1 MKSTAQTPPRP
12 FLLVIALLAGL
23 LALFVGKG
31 LATLPPSVAQTKAA
45 IGFDGDRAVAR
56 LARILGDQRPHPVD
70 TDANDAV
77 RERLLAEI
85 TALSYTPEVRDDF
98 ACRGTK
104 RWGGFACARVR
115 NIVFRAGPAG
125 GGAVL
130 VAAHYDSVPAGPGAG
145 DDGAGVSA
153 TLEIAAQL
161 RGRTFKKP
169 VIFLLT
175 DGEEVGLLGAVSF
188 VRSDPLAKD
197 VALAINMEARG
208 TGGPAIMFQTS
219 SPNGREIAALA
230 ANSPR
235 TIANSLAADIYRTLP
250 NDTDATEFL
259 GKKWDVLN
267 FAFISPLARYHT
279 PLDTL
284 ANLETASV
292 SHMGGAA
299 LAAINAHMDAG
310 PVAASEGNVIYSDLL
325 GHFLLVLPVISG
337 WALLGFGFL
346 EAGFRYLTVDK
357 GGAIRALLAPVLAI
371 ALAGGIGFGLLFAIN
386 ALRVETIWWTANP
399 MAARSLFYSTGILGS
414 VLALWMCR
422 GIDKERVIAGGWLW
436 LSGAFLA
443 LSLVS
448 QGAMILVAPA
458 AGLYG
463 LAVLMTQFW
472 KKSTFLHIFWIA
484 AVLILILPTL
494 DFAEAGLGFEMGW
507 AFGALAGLLSFM
519 VLATALTSRDVGG
532 KVIAAL
538 ATLVLAAS
546 VYAYVSP
553 AYSDKLPRPLNL
565 QHWHDEATSHWLL
578 SPADEPAP
586 KAMTAIAPFA
596 LGPIKGS
603 DEARMIAPAKAI
615 ETSLPAPSI
624 QVLNEV
630 TTGATRTLKLRVR
643 APNSDEVQV
652 NVPALAALTSI
663 GSGPTPETSM
673 FNFDAAS
680 PKGFRCS
687 GRSCVTWDITVVMGN
702 TKTDWTI
709 SSTLRGQD
717 PLAGPLLNARPKTA
731 SPVQGGDRRVT
742 VSVQKL

>member
-1 MKSTAQTPPRP
+1 MMKTVQTPPRP
-12 FLLVIALLAGL
+12 FLLVFALLTALLAL
-23 LALFVGKG
+23 LVFKG
-31 LATLPPSVAQTKAA
+31 LVTGPPSVAQTKAA

-77 RERLLAEI
+77 RERILAEVRS
-85 TALSYTPEVRDDF
+85 LGYTPEVRDDF
-98 ACRGTK
+98 ACRGTR

-115 NIVFRAGPAG
+115 NIVLRAGPAG

-145 DDGAGVSA
+145 DDGSGVAA
-153 TLEIAAQL
+153 TLEIAALLQ
-161 RGRTFKKP
+161 GRALKKP

-188 VRSDPLAKD
+188 VAKDPLAKD
-197 VALAINMEARG
+197 VVLAINMEARG

-219 SPNGREIAALA
+219 SPNARDITALA
-230 ANSPR
+230 TNSPR

-267 FAFISPLARYHT
+267 FAFISPVARYHT

-284 ANLETASV
+284 ENLETASV
-292 SHMGGAA
+292 AHMGGAA
-299 LAAINAHMDAG
+299 LAAVHAHIGAG
-310 PVAASEGNVIYSDLL
+310 PATAPEGNVIYSDIL
-325 GHFLLVLPVISG
+325 GRFLLVLPVLVG
-337 WALLGFGFL
+337 WALLGFGFIA
-346 EAGFRYLTVDK
+346 AGFRYFTTDK
-357 GGAIRALLAPVLAI
+357 GGAVRALLAPIVAI
-371 ALAGGIGFGLLFAIN
+371 GVAGGIGYGLLLAIN
-386 ALRVETIWWTANP
+386 ALRVETTWWTANP
-399 MAARSLFYSTGILGS
+399 MAARSLFYSTGILGGA
-414 VLALWMCR
+414 LGLWMCR
-422 GIDKERVIAGGWLW
+422 GIAKERVIAGAWLW
-436 LSGAFLA
+436 LSGLFLA
-443 LSLVS
+443 LSFVS

-463 LAVLMTQFW
+463 IAVLATQFW
-472 KKSTFLHIFWIA
+472 KKAAFLHVAWIE
-484 AVLILILPTL
+484 AVLVLILPTL

-507 AFGALAGLLSFM
+507 AFGGLAGLLSFM

-532 KVIAAL
+532 KPIAAFS
-538 ATLVLAAS
+538 AIVLAAGIF
-546 VYAYVSP
+546 AFFTP

-565 QHWHDEATSHWLL
+565 QHWHDDAANHWLL

-603 DEARMIAPAKAI
+603 DETRLIAPTGPI
-615 ETSLPAPSI
+615 PTSLPLPSI
-624 QVLNEV
+624 QVLSEV
-630 TTGATRTLKLRVR
+630 VTGATRTLKLRVS
-643 APNSDEVQV
+643 APQADEVQL
-652 NVPALAALTSI
+652 NVPAGAALTAI
-663 GSGPTPETSM
+663 GSGTTLEASLIE
-673 FNFDAAS
+673 FDSTVA
-680 PKGFRCS
+680 KGLRCS

-709 SSTLRGQD
+709 SSTRRGQD

-731 SPVQGGDRRVT
+731 SPIQGGDRRV
-742 VSVQKL
+742 SFALQKL